1 MKIKTVCLSAVAATV
16 LAGAALAG
24 ALDEP
29 AMMAPF
35 FTDTT
40 MKTMK
45 PDPEMMKVWKGM
57 SKSDQDSMMQ
67 ECNDAAMSKP
77 YAPFCEK
84 LRALGGANK

>member
-1 MKIKTVCLSAVAATV
+1 MKIKTICLSAVAATV

-29 AMMAPF
+29 AMMEPF

-45 PDPEMMKVWKGM
+45 PDPEMMKVWKGL
-57 SKSDQDSMMQ
+57 SKSDQDSMVTL
-67 ECNDAAMSKP
+67 NITSLP
-77 YAPFCEK
+77 
-84 LRALGGANK
+84 

>member
-1 MKIKTVCLSAVAATV
+1 MNIKIVCLAVLSATM

-29 AMMAPF
+29 KMMGPF
-35 FTDTT
+35 FTDAG

-45 PDPEMMKVWKGM
+45 SDDEMKKAWAAM
-57 SKSDQDSMMQ
+57 SKSDQDMMMK

-77 YAPFCEK
+77 HAQFCEK
-84 LRALGGANK
+84 LKALGGANK